1 VADKNLPA
9 KLGLSILGAEGAK
22 GWRNKNS
29 GKGLVTTVVAAPGA
43 QMSEAGRV

>member
-1 VADKNLPA
+1 MADKNLPA

-29 GKGLVTTVVAAPGA
+29 GKGLVTTVAAPGA